1 MIHIKLPVI
10 ESTIIIYYFSSKM
23 KFPILALLGIS
34 GILGTPPWHF
44 ARHHRYQSIAR
55 TPDAVVTLSMMKGKL
70 TAGNI
75 GQQLK
80 VNNTVLDLSHN
91 NRLGRGCCSTTDDHA
106 ISLPRLTDRLLSE
119 NKLFLF

>member
-1 MIHIKLPVI
+1 
-10 ESTIIIYYFSSKM
+10 M
-23 KFPILALLGIS
+23 KVPILALLEIS
-34 GILGTPPWHF
+34 GTFGTPPWHF

-80 VNNTVLDLSHN
+80 DEVSAQLRMTMRFPFHD
-91 NRLGRGCCSTTDDHA
+91 
-106 ISLPRLTDRLLSE
+106 
-119 NKLFLF
+119 